1 MLYGSMAWL
10 FTERA
15 RQKKAGDIK
24 AFYKILYEIKSTLS
38 SKWLYCPLQKKKFI
52 VNTEKEIV

>member
-24 AFYKILYEIKSTLS
+24 AFLQTSIYINIALVSPSVTLS
-38 SKWLYCPLQKKKFI
+38 FR
-52 VNTEKEIV
+52 NHT